1 MISTKSVRRRRAFLM
16 YKKKQYSLAKSVTE
30 VKRRMRFS
38 FKSSVCVLGG
48 VFFLFSSF
56 FTFLVKW

>member
-16 YKKKQYSLAKSVTE
+16 YKKKQYSLPKSVTE

-38 FKSSVCVLGG
+38 FKSRVCVGRG
-48 VFFLFSSF
+48 IFLFSSF
-56 FTFLVKW
+56 FTFLVK

>member
-1 MISTKSVRRRRAFLM
+1 MISTKSVRRRRVFLM
-16 YKKKQYSLAKSVTE
+16 YKKKQYSQPKSVTE

-48 VFFLFSSF
+48 VFFNFLHFLLF
-56 FTFLVKW
+56 